1 MLFSYFYCCIWR
13 VICLTAV
20 QHFVQTVCLSMCF
33 TLFFLC
39 SLVFQ
44 DIVHEVENDQ
54 NLKVTERNFGGIIV
68 FFLKWSKW
76 TKTGGQNREFIQ
88 IFLKLSPLRFAG
100 SNRKRKILW
109 SLSFPMQNSY
119 LGKFCFTS
127 YRPKWSC
134 SIRLQGSL
142 IIDISVRNKL
152 IRKNL
157 QLCLRSYFLFGM
169 SREAKSCPDILRHVR
184 VTLICVK
191 GIWLG

>member
-13 VICLTAV
+13 VICLWNRRSTFCSDRL
-20 QHFVQTVCLSMCF
+20 FVH
-33 TLFFLC
+33 LFYTFFFC

-54 NLKVTERNFGGIIV
+54 NLKVTEPNFGRIIV

-88 IFLKLSPLRFAG
+88 IFLKLSSLRFAG
-100 SNRKRKILW
+100 SNQKRKILW

-134 SIRLQGSL
+134 SIRLQDFL

-152 IRKNL
+152 I
-157 QLCLRSYFLFGM
+157 S
-169 SREAKSCPDILRHVR
+169 
-184 VTLICVK
+184 
-191 GIWLG
+191 